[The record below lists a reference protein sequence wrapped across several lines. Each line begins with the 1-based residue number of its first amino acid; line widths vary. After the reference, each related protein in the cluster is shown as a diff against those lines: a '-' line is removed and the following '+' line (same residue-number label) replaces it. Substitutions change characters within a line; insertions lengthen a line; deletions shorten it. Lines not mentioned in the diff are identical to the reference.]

1 MNFTQDST
9 ATQKSLFARY
19 QEHITSA
26 IFIGL
31 VLGILTGL
39 FLASRFD
46 VVLTVT
52 TLLGSIYMNA
62 LNMMI
67 FPLVFCSI
75 VVGITSIGNA
85 KTTGKIT
92 GGAMIFFLFTTA
104 LASFVGLIIPRAI
117 NLGKGVRFEMA
128 TSDIEASKMISI
140 LDTVKDLIPAN
151 PVAAFANGNMLQVL
165 TFAVIIGFTLV
176 AIGEKGEPLLKVIE
190 SGNEVCL
197 KIISTVMYFT
207 PIGVFCTIVPV
218 VEANGTETILSLT
231 TLLVVLYVTFFSFA
245 AIVYG
250 SSVKFLGKASPEKFV
265 KACLPAALNAF
276 GTCSSSATI
285 PLSKQCME
293 DKMGVSD
300 KITSIAIPLG
310 ATVNMDAVSIVLSF
324 MIVFFANACG
334 VEVSTSMMIVIL
346 LANVILSVGTPG
358 IPGGAIA
365 SFAALATMAGLPAG
379 VMGVYISI
387 NTLCDMGAT
396 CVNVIGDMAGCVV
409 LKEKIKL
416 DD

>member
-1 MNFTQDST
+1 
-9 ATQKSLFARY
+9 
-19 QEHITSA
+19 
-26 IFIGL
+26 
-31 VLGILTGL
+31 
-39 FLASRFD
+39 
-46 VVLTVT
+46 
-52 TLLGSIYMNA
+52 
-62 LNMMI
+62 
-67 FPLVFCSI
+67 
-75 VVGITSIGNA
+75 
-85 KTTGKIT
+85 
-92 GGAMIFFLFTTA
+92 
-104 LASFVGLIIPRAI
+104 
-117 NLGKGVRFEMA
+117 
-128 TSDIEASKMISI
+128 
-140 LDTVKDLIPAN
+140 
-151 PVAAFANGNMLQVL
+151 
-165 TFAVIIGFTLV
+165 
-176 AIGEKGEPLLKVIE
+176 
-190 SGNEVCL
+190 
-197 KIISTVMYFT
+197 MYFT

-218 VEANGTETILSLT
+218 VEANGTETILSLA

-250 SSVKFLGKASPEKFV
+250 SSVKFLGKASPAKFV

-334 VEVSTSMMIVIL
+334 VEVQYLHDDCDPAGKCDLVR
-346 LANVILSVGTPG
+346 GHPRH
-358 IPGGAIA
+358 PGGAIA